1 MASVAEV
8 LFQNQHI
15 PRCALDARGAVSPSR
30 SDVLQIGDT
39 YRLERKRGTVLWDV
53 VWIGPFNR
61 LFTRLRIESPSSR
74 LLAFALVHRDV
85 DALHPVGLSPHASR
99 LARRSGFRLYGDL
112 PLHKDA
118 RIALLAAMKDAQ
130 VAVLGVEPTAA
141 WTLVYDVRFEPDQFE
156 KCVNLVE
163 SISPSAGGP
172 YR

>member
-1 MASVAEV
+1 MASGAEV
-8 LFQNQHI
+8 LFQNQRI
-15 PRCALDARGAVSPSR
+15 PRCMLDARGALAASR
-30 SDVLQIGDT
+30 KAVLQIGDN

-61 LFTRLRIESPSSR
+61 LFTRLRIESPSAT
-74 LLAFALVHRDV
+74 LLGFALVHRDV

-112 PLHKDA
+112 PLHRDA
-118 RIALLAAMKDAQ
+118 RIALLAAMKDAK
-130 VAVLGVEPTAA
+130 VAVLGVEPTTA

-156 KCVNLVE
+156 KCVTLVE
-163 SISPSAGGP
+163 SIAPLRDGP